1 MIKYVLILHLCSFI
15 SQPICTSQTVVAV
28 EYKQFHDCITQ
39 GYIHAYKG
47 MMEMDKAKIEKEK
60 LAIRF
65 ECRGV
70 EIPEVTS

>member
-28 EYKQFHDCITQ
+28 QYKKFHDCITQ

-47 MMEMDKAKIEKEK
+47 MMKLDKDKVENEH

-70 EIPEVTS
+70 DVPEVSS

>member
-15 SQPICTSQTVVAV
+15 SQPICTSQTVVPI

-47 MMEMDKAKIEKEK
+47 MMELDKDKVEKEH

-70 EIPEVTS
+70 DVPEVTS